1 MICFDSEKGRFNFRS
16 AAVVIQNDHI
26 LIHRAVKDDFWAL
39 PGGRV
44 ELFETSEDAVK
55 REIAEEIGAKCVV
68 QRQLWQVESFFE
80 YNSKRFHELGNYY
93 LVSLIDQP
101 AIESEIDFKGI
112 EEDVHLIFRWI
123 PLSKVSQY
131 KLKPEFL
138 IEKLTDLP
146 ESIEPLIIN
155 EIESCNE

>member
-1 MICFDSEKGRFNFRS
+1 MICFDSEHGRFNFRS
-16 AAVVIQNDHI
+16 AAVIIHNDHL

-55 REIAEEIGAKCVV
+55 REIAEEIGAKCSV

-93 LVSLIDQP
+93 LVSLIDHPTIQ
-101 AIESEIDFKGI
+101 SEIDFEGI
-112 EEDVHLIFRWI
+112 EKDVDLIFRWI
-123 PLSKVSQY
+123 PLSKISQY

-138 IEKLTDLP
+138 IEKLIDLP
-146 ESIEPLIIN
+146 ESIALITIN
-155 EIESCNE
+155 EIEA